1 MDEEHQITGW
11 PGQAEE
17 KEAGLWNLVMKFITI
32 FIPSCTRVGRQQS
45 LGSPEPQLS
54 WTWVSVW
61 TFSQQVC
68 CLRHHHFVTKGLFSQ
83 GFHISSSHES

>member
-1 MDEEHQITGW
+1 MEFSHEIYHNIHSLLYH
-11 PGQAEE
+11 
-17 KEAGLWNLVMKFITI
+17 K
-32 FIPSCTRVGRQQS
+32 VGRQQS